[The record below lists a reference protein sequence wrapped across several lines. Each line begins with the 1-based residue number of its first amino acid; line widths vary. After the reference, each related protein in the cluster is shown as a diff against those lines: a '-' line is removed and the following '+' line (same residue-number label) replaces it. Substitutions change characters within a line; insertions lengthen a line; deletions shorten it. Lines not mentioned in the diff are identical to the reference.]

1 MKRTTLRA
9 AGISALAA
17 VAIGIAAPAAS
28 AATSAPVRTVAAVQ
42 SADVQQPTG
51 SVSLPTAGNT
61 TAPAAGG
68 PSNGEAG
75 QENAGRLIKAAW
87 EAIKKAGLAKKAY
100 EAAKGGMGSF
110 MAWFNGLSD
119 WNPVKWAIRAVP
131 SWAIQELITYILN
144 HYTG

>member
-1 MKRTTLRA
+1 MYVKRTTLRA
-9 AGISALAA
+9 AGISAIAA

-28 AATSAPVRTVAAVQ
+28 AATEAPVRTVAVVQ
-42 SADVQQPTG
+42 TADVQQPTG
-51 SVSLPTAGNT
+51 SLSLSTAGNT
-61 TAPAAGG
+61 AAVGG
-68 PSNGEAG
+68 PSNGEAS
-75 QENAGRLIKAAW
+75 EAGAGKLVKAAW